1 MRRAP
6 SRAVTVAVARH
17 RAAGCEC
24 DAERRQQ
31 ERRCD
36 NHIREDENQFA
47 AHLRALLPIVAERA
61 RMRQLDLPSSFFMAE
76 IEVHRGG
83 DDQREHHR
91 NQYAADHSNG

>member
-1 MRRAP
+1 M
-6 SRAVTVAVARH
+6 TVAVARH
-17 RAAGCEC
+17 RARSCEC

-31 ERRCD
+31 ERRAD

-47 AHLRALLPIVAERA
+47 AHLRALLLIVAERA
-61 RMRQLDLPSSFFMAE
+61 RIRQLDLSSKFLMAE
-76 IEVHRGG
+76 IEVHRGS